1 MSKMKQLRSGLANA
15 FKLTRKAKGSG
26 KASAKLIRSSE
37 TPSQVALTR
46 YVTEAEGI
54 IPVSTRTILP
64 RLISKEHFLYADEQ
78 QQVPSFASTVDALLY
93 RKNYSELEELK
104 VLCVC
109 YLSRNLQLCFLLC
122 RNCMI

>member
-1 MSKMKQLRSGLANA
+1 MAKLKQLRSGLANA
-15 FKLTRKAKGSG
+15 FKLTRNAKGSE

-54 IPVSTRTILP
+54 TPVSTRTILS
-64 RLISKEHFLYADEQ
+64 RLISKEHFLYASER
-78 QQVPSFASTVDALLY
+78 QQVPSFASAVDALLY

-104 VLCVC
+104 VMCVLQ
-109 YLSRNLQLCFLLC
+109 LSRNLNSVLCYAE
-122 RNCMI
+122 IV